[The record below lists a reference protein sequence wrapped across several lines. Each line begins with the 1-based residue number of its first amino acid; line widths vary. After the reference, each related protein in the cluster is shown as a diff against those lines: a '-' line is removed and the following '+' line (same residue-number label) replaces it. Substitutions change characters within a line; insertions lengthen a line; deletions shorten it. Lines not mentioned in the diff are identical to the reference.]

1 MSDPGGAAAGTTSD
15 GERRERLAS
24 ALGLVGQRWALQI
37 VSELRDGA
45 RRFGDLQRALG
56 APTNIL
62 TTRLRELQESGVL
75 VRMPMAHN
83 VLAYGLTDRG
93 AALIP
98 AIDALA
104 DWGERA

>member
-1 MSDPGGAAAGTTSD
+1 MSDG
-15 GERRERLAS
+15 AS
-24 ALGLVGQRWALQI
+24 AGLADALQVVGQRWALL
-37 VSELRDGA
+37 VVHELRGGA
-45 RRFGDLQRALG
+45 MRFGDLQRSLG

-62 TTRLRELQESGVL
+62 TTRLRELQAAGLV

-93 AALIP
+93 RALDA

-104 DWGERA
+104 SWGAAGAPPGAV

>member
-1 MSDPGGAAAGTTSD
+1 MSDPGGPEDLEPVDRAALIAA
-15 GERRERLAS
+15 LAV
-24 ALGLVGQRWALQI
+24 VGARWALL
-37 VSELRDGA
+37 VVNELRGGA

-62 TTRLRELQESGVL
+62 STRLRELQDAGIV

-93 AALIP
+93 IELIP

-104 DWGERA
+104 DWGGAA